1 MTRQIIEELRLK
13 IVRLLAKYDCLVDCT
28 IYANNTRWIYGYTF
42 SDDYSEM
49 TTTTKIEENVDVSE
63 YLEYCNPDTISI
75 AFDGSPLYEVMNHH
89 NTSVENPEKLIAEFN
104 ALCKEY
110 GLYFDL
116 GNSWNLSLYEI

>member
-1 MTRQIIEELRLK
+1 MTRTQIEELRLK

-28 IYANNTRWIYGYTF
+28 IYANNTRWIYGCTF

-75 AFDGSPLYEVMNHH
+75 AFDGSGLYGILNYDIDDRTIGFIER
-89 NTSVENPEKLIAEFN
+89 FN
-104 ALCKEY
+104 ALLKEY
-110 GLYFDL
+110 GLYYEQGFAW
-116 GNSWNLSLYEI
+116 SLSLYEI

>member
-1 MTRQIIEELRLK
+1 MTKTQIEKLRTA
-13 IVRLLAKYDCLVDCT
+13 IVALLTEYDVLGDCT
-28 IYANNTRWIYGYTF
+28 IYANGKRWIYGYKF
-42 SDDYSEM
+42 SEDYSEM
-49 TTTTKIEENVDVSE
+49 TLTEKVEDNIDVKE

-75 AFDGSPLYEVMNHH
+75 AFDGSSLYEVMNYH
-89 NTSVENPEKLIAEFN
+89 NTSVENPESLIAEFN